1 MTETAQPSA
10 TAEGPKGLGGWLVL
24 PAIGL
29 VVTPFWILVTFVRD
43 LLPVFDGDTWSLLTT
58 PGSAVYHPALGP
70 LLIFEVVANIF
81 LIVFTIY
88 VIYLFFTKSRKLPKM
103 MIAWLLISGA
113 IVAIDTFAGLL
124 IPIVAADADASYY
137 KELIRGIIAI
147 AIWVP
152 YFNMS
157 KRVKNTFVE

>member
-58 PGSAVYHPALGP
+58 RGSAVYHPALGP

-88 VIYLFFTKSRKLPKM
+88 VIYLFLTK
-103 MIAWLLISGA
+103 
-113 IVAIDTFAGLL
+113 
-124 IPIVAADADASYY
+124 
-137 KELIRGIIAI
+137 
-147 AIWVP
+147 
-152 YFNMS
+152 
-157 KRVKNTFVE
+157 